1 MGALARP
8 TDPDTS
14 HEAAESIR
22 AERGGSRSAILGV
35 LALIGPSTDTAL
47 IQAYL
52 NLAEL
57 GEVPPQSPSGIR
69 TRRKELTLQGRVADT
84 GDRVPLISGRLS
96 IVWTAVEPGVDW

>member
-14 HEAAESIR
+14 HDAAESIR
-22 AERGGSRSAILGV
+22 AELGGSRSAVLGV

-57 GEVPPQSPSGIR
+57 GELPYQSPSGIR
-69 TRRKELTLQGRVADT
+69 TRRKELVTQGRVRDT
-84 GDRVPLISGRLS
+84 GDRVPLISGLHS
-96 IVWTAVEPGVDW
+96 IVWEAVTQ